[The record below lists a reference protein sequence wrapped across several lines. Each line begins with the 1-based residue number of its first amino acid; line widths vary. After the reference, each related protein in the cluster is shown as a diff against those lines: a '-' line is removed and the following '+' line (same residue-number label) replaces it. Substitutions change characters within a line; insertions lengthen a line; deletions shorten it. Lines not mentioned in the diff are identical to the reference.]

1 MHFTSKVLWMKFS
14 ATAAVTAA
22 QQLCWR
28 NPKISCLSLQ
38 FVVSAHKIDLQAV
51 SPVTEL
57 LPQVLQTSASATLQW
72 FQSSFAR
79 SGTAVSGCR
88 TPGNRE
94 REVWHIVVYQFHSMC
109 FSPKTIQMYA
119 SD

>member
-28 NPKISCLSLQ
+28 NPNISCLSLQ

-57 LPQVLQTSASATLQW
+57 LPPGVAEISKWNSPM
-72 FQSSFAR
+72 
-79 SGTAVSGCR
+79 VSELFC
-88 TPGNRE
+88 
-94 REVWHIVVYQFHSMC
+94 EVWHCSKWL
-109 FSPKTIQMYA
+109 SYA
-119 SD
+119 WQP